1 MTMLK
6 MKTSEVLPRETW
18 DRVVQAVTKVMV
30 EMHVD
35 KTISSTSIF
44 IQVES
49 FRSDKNNE
57 IIGFNVKL
65 DKPVDE
71 ARHALPCEEPS
82 DPGDTEL
89 DELDVPEPEPCD
101 EPMWSECVSIAHHN
115 FRFHHKAKPRIVPR
129 RFGGVPNQRGAKRLP
144 DFRPSIWK
152 RLPDQIVAKEENTRK
167 LKHRSEERLR
177 EIIIVAKR
185 ALKMQEKQD
194 RLRILA
200 DSLDYHYLDR
210 VRILAHSLD

>member
-101 EPMWSECVSIAHHN
+101 EPMWNDRKAFITN

-167 LKHRSEERLR
+167 LSSEERLR

-200 DSLDYHYLDR
+200 DSLDYHDLDR